1 VHQQHIVTFVTSFF
15 LYVKILA
22 KVGSE
27 GKSWKEAFLTT
38 LPARKG
44 AVGIGDECGN
54 DGDAVNTDG
63 DAVNADGDAVNANDI
78 KAEKTEN
85 SESKWPE
92 NSGENIS

>member
-54 DGDAVNTDG
+54 DGDAVN
-63 DAVNADGDAVNANDI
+63 ANDI